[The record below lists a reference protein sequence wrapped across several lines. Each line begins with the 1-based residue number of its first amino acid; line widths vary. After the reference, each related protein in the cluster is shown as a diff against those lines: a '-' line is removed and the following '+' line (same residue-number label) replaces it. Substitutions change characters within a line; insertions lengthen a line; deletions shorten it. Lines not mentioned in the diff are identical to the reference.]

1 MKKMQAMGGG
11 AGGVGN
17 GMPGGYGAAG
27 LNASITS
34 SQVPSMYS
42 ASGRKLGSDEAKA
55 TYLAE

>member
-1 MKKMQAMGGG
+1 MGGG
-11 AGGVGN
+11 GTGVAGN
-17 GMPGGYGAAG
+17 GMPGGYGAAAG

-55 TYLAE
+55 AYLAE

>member
-1 MKKMQAMGGG
+1 MQAMGGG